1 MIVDVDEAY
10 ARIDAIF
17 INHPK
22 FAGVIA
28 EVRDL
33 IDLPHTR
40 TAPCVHVSGP
50 SGVGKSTLK
59 ERIQMEYPPEPDGAE
74 VQLLGGVR
82 MVADRHRILVVR
94 MPSSPTVKGLAREIL
109 KAYGDELWN
118 QGDEYTL
125 GDRVDR
131 YIAASRTRAILID
144 EAQRA
149 VERSG
154 TVVSDKLIDWI
165 KSRHETNSVS
175 FVLLGLGS
183 LRHLFE
189 ADRQIERRWDA
200 EIRLEPYRWYQP
212 DGAPDLSGQ
221 DDFVALLATFR
232 DLTPIPFEF
241 DVESDEVA
249 FRFFYLSRGLVDG
262 VKKVLLKSAR
272 LMKRNGK
279 RAIDVALLKEA
290 AEGAFR
296 LEANGMQNP
305 FAEDFI
311 ATAPPPLE
319 DDYEIRI
326 AKSRSKKG
334 GRTKT
339 SSKKRLNQDVISQL
353 VK

>member
-1 MIVDVDEAY
+1 MSFDPDEIY
-10 ARIDAIF
+10 AKIDAIF

-22 FAGVIA
+22 FAHAYG

-33 IDLPHTR
+33 VELPVTL

-59 ERIQMEYPPEPDGAE
+59 NRMKAEFPPELGGAE
-74 VQLLGGVR
+74 VRLLGGVR
-82 MVADRHRILVVR
+82 MVTDRHQVLSIR
-94 MPSSPTVKGLAREIL
+94 MPSSPTVKGLAREMLI
-109 KAYGDELWN
+109 AYGDELWSR
-118 QGDEYTL
+118 GDEYTL

-131 YIAASRTRAILID
+131 YIEASGTRVILID

-165 KSRHETNSVS
+165 KSRHETNSVG

-200 EIRLEPYRWYQP
+200 EIRLEPYRWYLP
-212 DGAPDLSGQ
+212 NGSPDLTGQ
-221 DDFVALLATFR
+221 DDFIALLATFR
-232 DLTPIPFEF
+232 DLCPAAFAF
-241 DVESDEVA
+241 DVEDDEVA
-249 FRFFYLSRGLVDG
+249 FRFFYLSRGLIDG
-262 VKKVLLKSAR
+262 VKKVLLKCAR

-279 RAIDVALLKEA
+279 QVIDFALLEEA
-290 AEGAFR
+290 ANGAFR
-296 LEANGMQNP
+296 LEAHGMQNP
-305 FAEDFI
+305 FSEDFI
-311 ATAPPPLE
+311 PTAPPPLE

-326 AKSRSKKG
+326 AKSRSKSKG
-334 GRTKT
+334 RSKHV
-339 SSKKRLNQDVISQL
+339 SKKRLNQAVISHL

>member
-1 MIVDVDEAY
+1 MTIDLDEAY
-10 ARIDAIF
+10 ARIDAIS

-22 FAGVIA
+22 FSEVRA

-33 IDLPHTR
+33 IDLPQTR
-40 TAPCVHVSGP
+40 TAPCIHVSGP

-59 ERIQMEYPPEPDGAE
+59 DRIQMEYPPERGGAK

-82 MVADRHRILVVR
+82 MIADRYRVLVVR
-94 MPSSPTVKGLAREIL
+94 MPSSPTVKALAREIL
-109 KAYGDELWN
+109 KAYGDQLWN
-118 QGDEYTL
+118 RGDEYTL

-131 YIAASRTRAILID
+131 YIAASQTKAILID

-165 KSRHETNSVS
+165 KSRHETNSVA

-200 EIRLEPYRWYQP
+200 EIRLELYRWFRK
-212 DGAPDLSGQ
+212 DGSLNFSGQ
-221 DDFVALLATFR
+221 DNFITLLATFR
-232 DLTPIPFEF
+232 DLSPIKFEF
-241 DVESDEVA
+241 DVEDEEVA

-262 VKKVLLKSAR
+262 VKKLLLKSAR
-272 LMKRNGK
+272 LMKRHGTQTL
-279 RAIDVALLKEA
+279 DFGLLEKA

-305 FAEDFI
+305 FALDFI
-311 ATAPPPLE
+311 PSSPPPLE
-319 DDYEIRI
+319 DDYEIRM
-326 AKSRSKKG
+326 AKSRV
-334 GRTKT
+334 KT
-339 SSKKRLNQDVISQL
+339 SSVRRPASKKRRNQAVISQL
-353 VK
+353 IK